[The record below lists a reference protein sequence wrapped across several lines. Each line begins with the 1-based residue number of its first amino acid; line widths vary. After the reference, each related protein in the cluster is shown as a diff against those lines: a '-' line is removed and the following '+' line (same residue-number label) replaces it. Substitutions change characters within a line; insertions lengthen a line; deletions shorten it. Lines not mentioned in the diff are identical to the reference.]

1 MRDASCEE
9 GRTTWG
15 RDRSRE
21 VFGKTFFL
29 AKHELIQLSHLFVGR
44 HVYYARAALAALEK
58 EYAQGET
65 GVVGT
70 YLSSNDS
77 DGISEEVF
85 EGRCREARREARAE
99 E

>member
-15 RDRSRE
+15 RDRSRQ

-44 HVYYARAALAALEK
+44 HVYYAHAALAALEK
-58 EYAQGET
+58 EAAAVVLAA
-65 GVVGT
+65 VVG
-70 YLSSNDS
+70 
-77 DGISEEVF
+77 
-85 EGRCREARREARAE
+85 AQQRAGGVWTE
-99 E
+99 SCCELLVHAA

>member
-1 MRDASCEE
+1 MRYP
-9 GRTTWG
+9 RL
-15 RDRSRE
+15 SRE
-21 VFGKTFFL
+21 EEIEAINGSLQGF
-29 AKHELIQLSHLFVGR
+29 
-44 HVYYARAALAALEK
+44 LAALEK